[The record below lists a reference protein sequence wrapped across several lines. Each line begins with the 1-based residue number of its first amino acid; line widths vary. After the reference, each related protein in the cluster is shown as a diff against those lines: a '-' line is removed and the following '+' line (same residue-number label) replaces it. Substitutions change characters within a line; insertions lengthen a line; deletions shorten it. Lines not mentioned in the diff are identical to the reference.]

1 MKKQTFIL
9 VLVAIMMIPASTMA
23 MKSMDHRSMDH
34 SKTSQGEGMS
44 MGGDTVM
51 LEVSKV
57 DGVTASAH
65 MMDIRIKM
73 AEHGMSM
80 THHFM
85 VGFMNEAKT
94 MVSRG
99 QIALKI
105 ESPDGK
111 VSNPI
116 KLMGMNGQFGADI
129 TLDQQGM
136 YHFKVGT
143 KFPDGNKRTFHMHYD
158 NS

>member
-9 VLVAIMMIPASTMA
+9 ILTAALLIPASAMA
-23 MKSMDHRSMDH
+23 MKSMDHSNMDH
-34 SKTSQGEGMS
+34 SKMSKGEGMS

-51 LEVSKV
+51 LEDTKV
-57 DGVTASAH
+57 DGVTASTH
-65 MMDIRIKM
+65 LMDIRIKM

-85 VGFMNEAKT
+85 VGFMNEAKK
-94 MVSRG
+94 MEGKG
-99 QIALKI
+99 QVALKI
-105 ESPDGK
+105 ESPDGR

-129 TLDQQGM
+129 TLNQQGM

-143 KFPDGNKRTFHMHYD
+143 KFPDGNKRMFHMHYD
-158 NS
+158 NN

>member
-1 MKKQTFIL
+1 MKKQIFTLIL
-9 VLVAIMMIPASTMA
+9 MAIMMVPASSMA
-23 MKSMDHRSMDH
+23 AKSMDHSGMDH
-34 SKTSQGEGMS
+34 SKMNQGEGMS
-44 MGGDTVM
+44 MGGKTVM
-51 LEVSKV
+51 LKGDKV
-57 DGVTASAH
+57 EGVTASAH
-65 MMDIRIKM
+65 LMDIKIKM

-85 VGFMNEAKT
+85 VGFMNEAKK
-94 MVSRG
+94 MESHG
-99 QIALKI
+99 QVALKI

-129 TLDQQGM
+129 TLNQQGM

-143 KFPDGNKRTFHMHYD
+143 KFPDGTKRMFHMHYD
-158 NS
+158 NG

>member
-9 VLVAIMMIPASTMA
+9 LLAVIMMIPASAMA
-23 MKSMDHRSMDH
+23 MKSMDHGSMDH
-34 SKTSQGEGMS
+34 SKMSQGEGMS

-51 LEVSKV
+51 LNDSKV
-57 DGVTASAH
+57 EGVTASAH
-65 MMDIRIKM
+65 MMDVRIKM

-85 VGFMNEAKT
+85 VGFMNEAKK
-94 MVSRG
+94 MVSKG
-99 QIALKI
+99 QVALKI
-105 ESPDGK
+105 EFPDGK

-136 YHFKVGT
+136 YHFKIGT
-143 KFPDGNKRTFHMHYD
+143 KFPDGKKRTFHMHHD
-158 NS
+158 NN

>member
-9 VLVAIMMIPASTMA
+9 ILIAIMLVPISTKA
-23 MKSMDHRSMDH
+23 MKNMNHNPIDHNKMN
-34 SKTSQGEGMS
+34 QGEGMS
-44 MGGDTVM
+44 MGGNMVM
-51 LEVSKV
+51 LDDAKV
-57 DGVTASAH
+57 DGVTASVH
-65 MMDIRIKM
+65 MMDVKIKM

-85 VGFMNEAKT
+85 VGFMDEAMK
-94 MVSRG
+94 MVDNG
-99 QIALKI
+99 QVALKI

-111 VSNPI
+111 ISTPI
-116 KLMGMNGQFGADI
+116 KLMEMNGQFGADI
-129 TLDQQGM
+129 TLNQQGR

-143 KFPDGNKRTFHMHYD
+143 KLSDGSKRMFHMHYD

>member
-1 MKKQTFIL
+1 MKKQIFIL
-9 VLVAIMMIPASTMA
+9 ILVAIMLVPISTMA
-23 MKSMDHRSMDH
+23 MKNMDHSGMDH
-34 SKTSQGEGMS
+34 SKMSKGEGMS
-44 MGGDTVM
+44 MGGDTIM
-51 LEVSKV
+51 LEDTKV
-57 DGVTASAH
+57 DGVTASTH
-65 MMDIRIKM
+65 MMDIKIKM

-85 VGFMNEAKT
+85 VGFMNEAKK
-94 MVSRG
+94 MVSQG
-99 QIALKI
+99 QVAVKI

-111 VSNPI
+111 ISNAI
-116 KLMGMNGQFGADI
+116 KLIGMNGQFGADI

>member
-1 MKKQTFIL
+1 MKKQVFIL
-9 VLVAIMMIPASTMA
+9 ILVAIMVIPISAMA
-23 MKSMDHRSMDH
+23 MKKMDH
-34 SKTSQGEGMS
+34 SKMGQGAGMA
-44 MGGDTVM
+44 MGGNMIM
-51 LEVSKV
+51 LEDTKV
-57 DGVTASAH
+57 DGVTASTH
-65 MMDIRIKM
+65 LMDIKAKM

-85 VGFMNEAKT
+85 VGFMNEAKK
-94 MVSRG
+94 MIG
-99 QIALKI
+99 QGQVAIKI

-111 VSNPI
+111 VSKPI
-116 KLMGMNGQFGADI
+116 KLMGMNGQFGTDI
-129 TLDQQGM
+129 TLEQKGL

>member
-1 MKKQTFIL
+1 MKKQIFIL
-9 VLVAIMMIPASTMA
+9 ILMATMMVPASTMA
-23 MKSMDHRSMDH
+23 MKSMDHSNMDH
-34 SKTSQGEGMS
+34 SKMSQGEGMS

-51 LEVSKV
+51 LNGDKV
-57 DGVTASAH
+57 EGVTASAH
-65 MMDIRIKM
+65 LMNIKIKM

-85 VGFMNEAKT
+85 IGFMNESKK
-94 MVSRG
+94 MVSNG
-99 QIALKI
+99 QVALKI

-116 KLMGMNGQFGADI
+116 KLTGMKGQFGADI
-129 TLDQQGM
+129 TLNQQGM

-143 KFPDGNKRTFHMHYD
+143 KFSDGTKRMFHMHYD

>member
-9 VLVAIMMIPASTMA
+9 ILTATLLVPASAMA
-23 MKSMDHRSMDH
+23 MKSMDL
-34 SKTSQGEGMS
+34 SKMSQGEGMS
-44 MGGDTVM
+44 MGGDAVM
-51 LEVSKV
+51 LEDTEV

-65 MMDIRIKM
+65 LMDIRIKM

-85 VGFMNEAKT
+85 VGFMNKAKK
-94 MVSRG
+94 MVSKG
-99 QIALKI
+99 PVALKI

-129 TLDQQGM
+129 TLNQQGV
-136 YHFKVGT
+136 YRFKVGT
-143 KFPDGNKRTFHMHYD
+143 KFPDGNTRTFHMQYD
-158 NS
+158 NN

>member
-1 MKKQTFIL
+1 MKKQTFTL
-9 VLVAIMMIPASTMA
+9 VLMALLIMPISTMA
-23 MKSMDHRSMDH
+23 MKKMDHSSMDH
-34 SKTSQGEGMS
+34 SKMSQGEGMS
-44 MGGDTVM
+44 MGGNTIM
-51 LEVSKV
+51 LEDTKV
-57 DGVTASAH
+57 DGVTASTH
-65 MMDIRIKM
+65 MMDIKIKM
-73 AEHGMSM
+73 AEHGMSA

-85 VGFMNEAKT
+85 VGFMDEAKK
-94 MVSRG
+94 MVSQG
-99 QIALKI
+99 QVALKI
-105 ESPDGK
+105 ESPDGT

-116 KLMGMNGQFGADI
+116 KLMGMNGQFGSDI